1 MGISGTSSRSLIYP
15 PLDLR
20 QVACFVAAAGSGTM
34 TAAGEQLTLSQSAV
48 SLSVRALEQRLGVQL
63 LVRRSARTLLLTP
76 AGARFLP
83 AARELLAHADEL
95 QRASVAASDA
105 GIAGPL
111 TVGCFPTYA
120 PFLLPG
126 LIQGFT
132 ELHPQ
137 VALDFVEGA
146 VPELEEAMR
155 SGECDLA
162 IVDVLDLGAD
172 MRHETLFTA
181 RPYVLLA
188 ADDPLARRRQIA
200 VEALAERD
208 MIMFD
213 LPPSRRLLERV
224 FTDRG
229 LTPRIR
235 HRSASHELVRA
246 LVGRGLGF
254 ALLVSRPAHDL
265 THEGLPLAAVPLAG
279 EIAEHDFALAHP
291 AGARLTSQA
300 AAFADHCRDH
310 APQLGRLASASA

>member
-1 MGISGTSSRSLIYP
+1 MYP

-20 QVACFVAAAGSGTM
+20 QVACFVAAATTGTM

-48 SLSVRALEQRLGVQL
+48 SLAVRALERRLGVQL

-83 AARELLAHADEL
+83 GARELLAHAEEL
-95 QRASVAASDA
+95 ERLALA
-105 GIAGPL
+105 GDGSAIAGPL
-111 TVGCFPTYA
+111 TVGCFPTFA

-132 ELHPQ
+132 ALHPS
-137 VALDFVEGA
+137 VTIDFVEGS
-146 VPELEEAMR
+146 VPELEDAMR
-155 SGECDLA
+155 AGACDLA
-162 IVDVLDLGAD
+162 IVDVLAIGAD
-172 MRHETLFTA
+172 MTYETLFTA

-188 ADDPLARRRQIA
+188 ADDPLAGRDAIA
-200 VEALAERD
+200 VAELAERD

-224 FTDRG
+224 FTERG

-235 HRSASHELVRA
+235 HRSANHELVRA

-254 ALLVSRPAHDL
+254 ALLVTRPVHNL

-279 EIAEHDFALAHP
+279 EVAEHELALAHP
-291 AGARLTSQA
+291 RGARLTRQA
-300 AAFADHCRDH
+300 ATFADHCRKH
-310 APQLGRLASASA
+310 AAALIASTPAGDG